1 MDCKTPKSYK
11 RIQVTAV
18 FIAQEEYHQTL
29 TKKFD
34 ERKVI

>member
-1 MDCKTPKSYK
+1 MDCKTSKSYK

-18 FIAQEEYHQTL
+18 FIAEEEYHQTL

>member
-1 MDCKTPKSYK
+1 MDRKTPKGYK

-18 FIAQEEYHQTL
+18 FIAEEEYHQTL